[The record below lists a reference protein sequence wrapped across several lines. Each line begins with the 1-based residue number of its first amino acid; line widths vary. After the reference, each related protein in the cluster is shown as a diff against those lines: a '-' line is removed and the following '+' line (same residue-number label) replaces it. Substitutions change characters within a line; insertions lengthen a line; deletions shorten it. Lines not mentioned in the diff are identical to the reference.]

1 MKRDNFPSPVSEVLK
16 RVFSKF
22 GVDKKIEETKVLRLW
37 PEVVGKEINRHTH
50 PFSIRGGNLFV
61 RVDNSGWLVQLSYLK
76 NKIIS
81 EFNKRQ
87 GQELVKDI
95 YFRLGEIKK
104 SKKEEGK
111 SVLKEKKLK
120 LEKSELDR
128 IKKDLRGVKDRAL
141 HQVLR
146 RILIKDKNLKKT
158 L

>member
-1 MKRDNFPSPVSEVLK
+1 MD
-16 RVFSKF
+16 
-22 GVDKKIEETKVLRLW
+22 
-37 PEVVGKEINRHTH
+37 
-50 PFSIRGGNLFV
+50 
-61 RVDNSGWLVQLSYLK
+61 QLSYLK

-87 GQELVKDI
+87 GQKLVKDI

-120 LEKSELDR
+120 LEKPELDR